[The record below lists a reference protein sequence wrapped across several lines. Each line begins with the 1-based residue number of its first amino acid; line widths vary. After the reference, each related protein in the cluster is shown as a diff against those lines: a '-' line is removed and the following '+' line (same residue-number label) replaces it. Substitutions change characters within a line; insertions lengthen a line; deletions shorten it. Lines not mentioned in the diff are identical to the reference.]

1 MNKKIFLYLL
11 AAISITGCKNN
22 VVHIS
27 GSLVNP
33 TGGEYLYLDELKSN
47 ELVSVDSLKIKDDG
61 FFSFKREIQFP
72 SFYLLKINENNFL
85 TMLIEPGQKIIINAQ
100 YDSLNYPVSVTGS
113 IGTESM
119 AGYNGTLRKTIN
131 KLTGLN
137 EIYMQN
143 VDSPKLPAVI
153 ESLDSTAQVYLN
165 EINSYTKRY
174 IDQNITSLVSL
185 VALYQQVAPGVSV
198 MNPTR
203 DLKYFVKVDSA
214 LSILYPEYEPVT
226 SLHGQVQELVSS
238 TKAEPGITP
247 SSGELSEAPDISL
260 PTPEGDTIKLSST
273 RGSVVLLDFWASW
286 CAPCRTESPNL
297 VNAYNLYHNKGFQ
310 IYQVSLDKTREAWI
324 KGIADD
330 KLGKWIH
337 VSDIKYWNSV
347 VVPLYKISGI
357 PYNFLLDREGR
368 IIASNMRGNQLQSKL
383 AELFDKEKK

>member
-238 TKAEPGITP
+238 TKGEPGITP